1 MRRTLPVS
9 NIDADDERQAPQIDD
24 SQLPKPLT
32 LTVGRP
38 ASVSVDVYGVPP
50 PIVQWLVGR
59 RRVKETARYKA
70 VASSVFWVVKH
81 PRDEVQKNTCNRV
94 GFNKRLHGNMHYIQ
108 KQTTFTYD
116 FV

>member
-9 NIDADDERQAPQIDD
+9 NIDADDEPQPPQIDD
-24 SQLPKPLT
+24 SHLTKPLT

-38 ASVSVDVYGVPP
+38 ASVSVDVYGAPP

-70 VASSVFWVVKH
+70 VASRVFRVLKH
-81 PRDEVQKNTCNRV
+81 SRDKVQNIHV
-94 GFNKRLHGNMHYIQ
+94 IA
-108 KQTTFTYD
+108 
-116 FV
+116 